1 MSSRIK
7 RWLLGLLVALALAG
21 AAVVIAQPRAA
32 RQSADFNV
40 GYSAAILIREGRISA
55 PYDQAA
61 LAAML
66 VRTAGPAIDQRLSYN
81 QPLAA
86 DLPFLALS
94 LLPVELAFRVW
105 QVISLGILVLTV
117 VVLQRALPLPKGAP
131 ALALLALL
139 ASVPLWATLTEG
151 QVTPLLGLGAA
162 LTILALVSDRPLA
175 AAAAGALLAFKPHY
189 LPAFLILL
197 FAARR
202 WRLLASAVSGSLV
215 FLLSP
220 LAAGG
225 LDGMLAMVH
234 SAFRANDLVS
244 VARSEAWIGMLA
256 PVIPAGIASAVSVI
270 IFGLGLAFLLVVAL
284 RRPPWRAFAV
294 LAGLTA
300 VLESPHALPHD
311 LLILAGPAW
320 LAFHL
325 HRQGS
330 MPSPIVPLLLLDA
343 ALLVD
348 QRALAV
354 VLGPVVM
361 TAVIVWGWRS
371 FRQRTERQLAPAAAA

>member
-1 MSSRIK
+1 MNRRLK
-7 RWLLGLLVALALAG
+7 RWLLGLLVALAVAG
-21 AAVVIAQPRAA
+21 AAVVIGQPRAA

-40 GYSAAILIREGRISA
+40 GYSAALLIREGRISA
-55 PYDQAA
+55 PYDQPA
-61 LAAML
+61 LATML

-94 LLPVELAFRVW
+94 LLAVELAFHVW

-131 ALALLALL
+131 AIALLALL
-139 ASVPLWATLTEG
+139 GSVPLWATLTEG
-151 QVTPLLGLGAA
+151 QVTPLLALGAA
-162 LTILALVSDRPLA
+162 LVILALVSDGALA
-175 AAAAGALLAFKPHY
+175 AAAGGALLAFKPHY

-202 WRLLASAVSGSLV
+202 WRLFASAAAASLV

-225 LDGMLAMVH
+225 VDGMVAMVH

-256 PVIPAGIASAVSVI
+256 PVIPAGLASAVSVV
-270 IFGLGLAFLLVVAL
+270 IFGLGLAFLFAIAL
-284 RRPPWRAFAV
+284 RRPAWPAFAV

-320 LAFHL
+320 LAFQL
-325 HRQGS
+325 HRQGR
-330 MPSPIVPLLLLDA
+330 MPSPVVPLLLLDA
-343 ALLVD
+343 ALLLD
-348 QRALAV
+348 QRAVGV

-361 TAVIVWGWRS
+361 TAMIVWGWQSVR
-371 FRQRTERQLAPAAAA
+371 RRTDRRRAPAAAA